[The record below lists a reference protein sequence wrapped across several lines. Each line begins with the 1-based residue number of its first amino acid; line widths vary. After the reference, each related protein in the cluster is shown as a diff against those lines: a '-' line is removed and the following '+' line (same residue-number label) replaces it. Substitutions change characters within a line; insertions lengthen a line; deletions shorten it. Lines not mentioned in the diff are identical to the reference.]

1 MPRFLVCDGQSVYR
15 TGLRDLIRAKVACA
29 EVIDASNLNDAL
41 SQIRHS
47 VFDLVLV
54 GTDRSRFEQ
63 LDSLK
68 AAREASPATR
78 FAVVSASDTRAD
90 ILATLSAGFH
100 GFISKH
106 QSDTEILAAVTSI
119 LTGRIYVPASF
130 AKIGGGDALSG
141 RFDRQAVPT
150 LSTEADVLK
159 LTKRQREVLTL
170 LARGLSNKEIARALA
185 IAEATTKIH
194 LAALLRALGVRN
206 RTEAAYKSANLI
218 NSTELDC
225 AGHRPRFNGS
235 GASSFKSL
243 PAPGARLAL
252 QANKPWLAPK
262 DALRVH
268 MPPNFRNSA
277 LSSPISFFAST
288 MEMRRSRASNWTRTN
303 RTPVTSP
310 T

>member
-1 MPRFLVCDGQSVYR
+1 MSHFLVCDGQSVYR

-54 GTDRSRFEQ
+54 GTDRSGLEQ
-63 LDSLK
+63 LDFLK

-106 QSDTEILAAVTSI
+106 QSCTEILAAVTSI
-119 LTGRIYVPASF
+119 LAGRIYVTPSF
-130 AKIGGGDALSG
+130 AKTGGGNALSSQ
-141 RFDRQAVPT
+141 FDGEALPA
-150 LSTEADVLK
+150 LSTKADVLK

-185 IAEATTKIH
+185 IAQATTKIH
-194 LAALLRALGVRN
+194 MAALLRALGVRN
-206 RTEAAYKSANLI
+206 RTEAAYKAGNLV
-218 NSTELDC
+218 NSTVLDS
-225 AGHRPRFNGS
+225 ADLS
-235 GASSFKSL
+235 
-243 PAPGARLAL
+243 
-252 QANKPWLAPK
+252 
-262 DALRVH
+262 
-268 MPPNFRNSA
+268 PNFDEPDPSA
-277 LSSPISFFAST
+277 LGSAA
-288 MEMRRSRASNWTRTN
+288 ELER
-303 RTPVTSP
+303 V
-310 T
+310 